1 VPKPYIAAR
10 RPVTLELQPGTYRW
24 CSCGRSEN
32 QPWCDDSHQGSEF
45 EPIVFTITERK
56 RVSMCQCKHTTK
68 PPFCSGVHGDIPW

>member
-1 VPKPYIAAR
+1 VPKPFIAAR

-24 CSCGRSEN
+24 CSCGRSED
-32 QPWCDDSHQGSEF
+32 QPWCDDSHRGSEF

-68 PPFCSGVHGDIPW
+68 APFCSGVHGDIPW